1 MKRSIS
7 VRRLSDSLP
16 TWVARV
22 PLAVWALLAG
32 ALALRL
38 AIALRDLDVV
48 DRLFIP
54 DDTYYTLSIARS
66 MAGGIGPSV
75 DGVHLTN
82 GFQPLIAFLL
92 VPAFAV
98 SSNPDVGLR
107 AALVLLSVVDVANAA
122 LLGALAHRLGGRPA
136 AILAVALWAFSPVAI
151 GNALNGLETSL
162 AVLCQLALVAAWWCF
177 RDTGA
182 ARWAVLA
189 GAAAGLALLARIDSV
204 FLVAA
209 FGLFEFL
216 RGSWRS
222 VAMSAATAVL
232 VVAPWWLYSLARFG
246 SPIPKSGDAVLEIVR
261 IHRNFYLDVPE
272 QLGWAAGSVLGA
284 PFVDSAIL
292 REDLYS
298 LSALGVLAWLVL
310 VAVMGLALWWLGALR
325 RDRLPLLGLGVH
337 ALAVLTFY
345 TLVMSAVWFFGRY
358 LAPVQAAV
366 TLLIAVGAA
375 ALWRRRSRVAPRI
388 GLAALAVL
396 AAVSVVSSLSLLTT
410 NPPVS
415 PDIELHG
422 AKGYREASRDILAL
436 APDGAV
442 IGSMQSGALNYY
454 AGDRVRVVNLDG
466 VVDQEAAEALHSGQL
481 AAFARKRGVTYLA
494 DWPFNVA
501 LIAARSGD
509 PNFQPERLLIL
520 GVSRSQGESR
530 SQGGVDRFGLLALEH
545 EGVKSTEADLLMKC
559 MTPSCIE
566 DDERFFRD
574 LGKARGVGALP

>member
-7 VRRLSDSLP
+7 VRLLSDFLP
-16 TWVARV
+16 TWAARA
-22 PLAVWALLAG
+22 PLAIGALLAG

-48 DRLFIP
+48 DRLFMP

-66 MAGGIGPSV
+66 IANGTGPSI

-92 VPAFAV
+92 VPVFAV
-98 SSNPDVGLR
+98 SSDPDVGLR
-107 AALVLLSVVDVANAA
+107 AALALLSVVDIANAA
-122 LLGALAHRLGGRPA
+122 LLGVLAHRLGGRPA

-162 AVLCQLALVAAWWCF
+162 AVLCQLALVAAWWRF

-182 ARWAVLA
+182 ARWVVLA

-209 FGLFEFL
+209 FGLFELL

-222 VAMSAATAVL
+222 VAMSAATAVF

-246 SPIPKSGDAVLEIVR
+246 SPIPESGGAVLELVR
-261 IHRNFYLDVPE
+261 VHQNFHLDVPE

-292 REDLYS
+292 REGLYS
-298 LSALGVLAWLVL
+298 LPVLGVLAWLVL
-310 VAVMGLALWWLGALR
+310 VGVVGLALWWLGALR

-345 TLVMSAVWFFGRY
+345 TLVVSAVWFFGRY

-366 TLLIAVGAA
+366 TLLIAVGGA
-375 ALWRRRSRVAPRI
+375 ALWRRRSRVMSRI

-396 AAVSVVSSLSLLTT
+396 SAVGIVGSLSLLAT
-410 NPPVS
+410 NPQVS
-415 PDIELHG
+415 PDVELHG
-422 AKGYREASRDILAL
+422 AKGYREAARDILAL

-481 AAFARKRGVTYLA
+481 AAFARKRGVTHLA

-501 LIAARSGD
+501 LIAVRSGD
-509 PNFQPERLLIL
+509 PNFHPEHLRIL
-520 GVSRSQGESR
+520 GLSRSQGND
-530 SQGGVDRFGLLALEH
+530 DRFGLLALEH
-545 EGVKSTEADLLMKC
+545 DEGVKGAVEPETQAWAEKVVEA
-559 MTPSCIE
+559 
-566 DDERFFRD
+566 ERIHSR
-574 LGKARGVGALP
+574 